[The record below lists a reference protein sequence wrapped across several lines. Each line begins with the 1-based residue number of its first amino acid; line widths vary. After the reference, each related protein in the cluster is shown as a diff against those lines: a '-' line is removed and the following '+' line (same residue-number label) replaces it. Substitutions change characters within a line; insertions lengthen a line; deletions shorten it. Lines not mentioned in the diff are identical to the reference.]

1 MLHLLEIVSVLLLFI
16 YMYFAYKQNS
26 KAWLF
31 GIAGSFLSTIL
42 FFNKGFYGSMFLNVI
57 YVVQG
62 FLGYFEWKWKSPNLL
77 PSFKLKL
84 KQHLLLVF
92 ASTTLAIGLIQ
103 WFKSLDFNEFSY
115 IDIFLALLSI
125 LATYLEIKKE
135 ISCWWYW
142 IFCNL
147 SYSVLYLNID
157 KPENPLYFYS
167 ILMLSLAIFSWF
179 ASRGKISLNCWVYC
193 WP

>member
-1 MLHLLEIVSVLLLFI
+1 
-16 YMYFAYKQNS
+16 MYFAYKQNS
-26 KAWLF
+26 NAWLF

-57 YVVQG
+57 YVIQG
-62 FLGYFEWKWKSPNLL
+62 FFGYFEWKWKSPNLL
-77 PSFKLKL
+77 PAFKLKL

-92 ASTTLAIGLIQ
+92 ASSTLAIGLVQ
-103 WFKSLDFNEFSY
+103 WFKSLEFNEFSY

-125 LATYLEIKKE
+125 VATYLEIKKE

-142 IFCNL
+142 IFCNI
-147 SYSVLYLNID
+147 SYSVLYLNLTTED
-157 KPENPLYFYS
+157 SPLYFYS

-179 ASRGKISLNCWVYC
+179 AKKEWTSGLKAEH
-193 WP
+193 